1 MQNKSYS
8 ILINFFSYLV
18 LAILNGYFFAWINES
33 YFNYSNVH
41 ENGLSSLSITGKF
54 FMIVVLAPIIETVI
68 FQYIPNE
75 ILEGSNL
82 ESYFL
87 KIIIPSLLFSLAHIY
102 HPIYML
108 MTFIAGIM
116 LNKFYIDT
124 KRQTRLFFILTIL
137 LHAMYNL
144 YGYLF
149 IM

>member
-1 MQNKSYS
+1 
-8 ILINFFSYLV
+8 
-18 LAILNGYFFAWINES
+18 
-33 YFNYSNVH
+33 
-41 ENGLSSLSITGKF
+41 
-54 FMIVVLAPIIETVI
+54 MIVVLAPIIETVI